1 MKTDPSTKTNGP
13 WQRKSAVGR
22 AFDRLGAWIGDTR
35 PVKLL
40 LSSAAGWFDMN
51 RNFSGE
57 PVNQSNAL
65 QLSTVWA
72 CVRLLSETIS
82 TLPLNLYKDKKGEKV
97 VADEHPLYTILHTSP
112 NDDSTAVVFWQAFIA
127 SLLLR
132 GGAWVEVFRTST
144 GSPTSMVF
152 LCADYLG
159 SPDER
164 GARWYNDPETGLAR
178 EIPASRLWYTPFF
191 SVDGRSGVT
200 PISTGA
206 NVFGGAIAADRAS
219 ADTFKN
225 GMRAS
230 GLVTMDHV
238 MKPEQRDDVRKH
250 TESVAQNGGMFVL
263 EKGSS
268 FQQLNMTPQDSQLLS
283 TRHFNVEE
291 ICRWFRVPPFMVGH
305 NDKASG
311 YPASL
316 EAQMIMFMNMT
327 LRPIVVG
334 IEQSINK
341 FLLTSVERKKY
352 NAEFV
357 IEGILRGD
365 SAARSTFYNA
375 GVNNG
380 WLTRDEV
387 RRKENLPVKGGN
399 ADVLTVQ
406 SQMIPIDKLGEEAAP
421 APAPAPTD
429 PNAVPAPTDAAGV
442 VDAAANEVAEAAKM
456 LKELFSRETKE
467 TNT

>member
-1 MKTDPSTKTNGP
+1 MKTQLTTKTTAP
-13 WQRKSAVGR
+13 WQRKTAVGR
-22 AFDRLGAWIGDTR
+22 AFDRLGSWIGNTR
-35 PVKLL
+35 PVQLL
-40 LSSAAGWFDMN
+40 LSSAFGWLDSH

-57 PVNQSNAL
+57 PVNYSNAL

-97 VADEHPLYTILHTSP
+97 VADEHPLHTILHTSP

-132 GGAWVEVFRTST
+132 GGAYVEVFRSAT
-144 GSPTSMVF
+144 GSVTSMVF
-152 LCADYLG
+152 LTADNLSG
-159 SPDER
+159 PDQD
-164 GARWYNDPETGLAR
+164 GIWSYIDPATGRTR
-178 EIPASRLWYTPFF
+178 EIPDRRIWYTPFF
-191 SVDGRSGVT
+191 TIDGRTGVT
-200 PISTGA
+200 PISCGA

-230 GLVTMDHV
+230 GLVMMDHV
-238 MKPEQRDDVRKH
+238 MKPEQRADVRRH
-250 TESVAQNGGMFVL
+250 SEEVVRQGGIFVL
-263 EKGSS
+263 EKGST

-291 ICRWFRVPPFMVGH
+291 ICRWFRVAPFMVGH

-341 FLLTSVERKKY
+341 YLLTAVERKKY
-352 NAEFV
+352 SAEFV

-365 SAARSTFYNA
+365 SASRAAFYNA
-375 GVNNG
+375 GVTNG
-380 WLTRDEV
+380 WMTRDEV

-399 ADVLTVQ
+399 ADQLMVQ
-406 SQMIPIDKLGEEAAP
+406 SQMIPIDKVGEEP
-421 APAPAPTD
+421 
-429 PNAVPAPTDAAGV
+429 VPAPKAPPAQGDPDASMDEASE
-442 VDAAANEVAEAAKM
+442 AVAEAAKS
-456 LKELFSRETKE
+456 LFSRLSIRETKE
-467 TNT
+467 L